1 MDSSFLSFIL
11 YPFSLLTSSFYL
23 EMEVE
28 ADLRPILGSSLVRL
42 DSMRIKQ
49 IQLVS
54 NLLCTPLISPSP
66 FLPSLNSA
74 LALLSVLPLSLA
86 HRASL
91 PEII

>member
-49 IQLVS
+49 IQSVS
-54 NLLCTPLISPSP
+54 NLLCTPYISPSP

-91 PEII
+91 PETI